1 MMQYIYDF
9 LSILFDRLKDKEKIR
24 AIILFGSFARGNE
37 RKDSDIDIFI
47 DVREDNKE
55 EVVRFTKE
63 ALREFEI
70 KIEKS
75 WKLKEMSNSIVPIVD
90 DVSLKKW
97 GELRRE
103 ISSYGILL
111 YGRYET
117 PIKSGKKFVL
127 IEYDLSKFKQK
138 DKMRILR
145 SLLGYKLKKG
155 KKVYE
160 QKGLIKKINAEK
172 ISNSILVE
180 VINYKDI
187 YNLLKKERVPVKI
200 RNMVYN

>member
-9 LSILFDRLKDKEKIR
+9 LSILFDKLKDKEKIR
-24 AIILFGSFARGNE
+24 TIILFGSFARGNE
-37 RKDSDIDIFI
+37 GKDSDIDLFI
-47 DVREDNKE
+47 DVKIDDKE
-55 EVVRFTKE
+55 EVERFTKE

-75 WKLKEMSNSIVPIVD
+75 WKLKGMSNSIFPIVD

-103 ISSYGILL
+103 ISSYGLL
-111 YGRYET
+111 LFGKYET
-117 PIKSGKKFVL
+117 PIKPGKKFVL

-160 QKGLIKKINAEK
+160 QKGLVEKLNAEK

-180 VINYKDI
+180 IVNYKDI
-187 YNLLKKERVPVKI
+187 YNLLKKERVPLKI
-200 RNMVYN
+200 RNLTFE

>member
-1 MMQYIYDF
+1 MMQYIYDI
-9 LSILFDRLKDKEKIR
+9 LSIFFDKLKDKEKIR

-37 RKDSDIDIFI
+37 MKDSDIDLFI
-47 DVREDNKE
+47 DVKIDDKE
-55 EVVRFTKE
+55 EVERFTKE

-75 WKLKEMSNSIVPIVD
+75 WKLKGMNNPIVPIVD
-90 DVSLKKW
+90 DISLEKW
-97 GELRRE
+97 EELRRE
-103 ISSYGILL
+103 IGSYGILL

-127 IEYDLSKFKQK
+127 VEYDLSKFKQK

-145 SLLGYKLKKG
+145 SLFGYKLKKG

-160 QKGLIKKINAEK
+160 QSGLIKKVNAEK
-172 ISNSILVE
+172 ISNSILVDSD
-180 VINYKDI
+180 NYKDI
-187 YNLLKKERVPVKI
+187 YNLLKKERVPLKI
-200 RNMVYN
+200 RNIISE

>member
-9 LSILFDRLKDKEKIR
+9 LSILFDKLKDKEKIR
-24 AIILFGSFARGNE
+24 VIILFGSFARGNE
-37 RKDSDIDIFI
+37 GKNSDIDIFI
-47 DVREDNKE
+47 DVRIDDKE
-55 EVVRFTKE
+55 EVERFTKE

-75 WKLKEMSNSIVPIVD
+75 WKLKEIKNSIVPIVD
-90 DVSLKKW
+90 DISLKKW

-117 PIKSGKKFVL
+117 PIKSGRKFVL

-160 QKGLIKKINAEK
+160 QKGIIKKVNAEK

-180 VINYKDI
+180 IVNYKDI
-187 YNLLKKERVPVKI
+187 YNLLKKERVPLKI
-200 RNMVYN
+200 RNIVSE